1 MGGCCWII
9 AADGTKAKG
18 PDVTNNFHIRPFFYL
33 GTKFYSVEQGF
44 QAHKFAM
51 GSPTFQAVASLVPHE
66 GESDSAHGHRAWG
79 AGQGGSL
86 RANWNAIKVGLML
99 ALVRARTAQHADLRA
114 QLLGTGTAP
123 ILGKPSTN
131 WNHGGLAWNWSQF
144 NGLIMMLVREELVR
158 EEAGGA
164 AQLGALEMELRAALE
179 AYESGTSRAA
189 LEAAARAVD
198 GATAA
203 AAAAAAAGGEGAAVG
218 GAAAGAAEP
227 AAAPAAG
234 GAAAAAQPAQGLP

>member
-1 MGGCCWII
+1 MGGCCWLVE
-9 AADGTKAKG
+9 ADGTRTKG
-18 PDVTNNFHIRPFFYL
+18 PNVTNNFHIRPFFYL
-33 GTKFYSVEQGF
+33 GTKFYSVEQAF

-51 GSPTFQAVASLVPHE
+51 GSPVFVRVASLVPHE
-66 GESDSAHGHRAWG
+66 GESDSEHGHRAWG

-86 RANWNAIKVGLML
+86 RADWSVVKVGLML

-131 WNHGGLAWNWSQF
+131 WDHGGLAWNWGQF
-144 NGLIMMLVREELVR
+144 NGLIMMLVREELRR

-164 AQLGALEMELRAALE
+164 AQLSALEVELRAALE

-203 AAAAAAAGGEGAAVG
+203 AAAAAAAAAEAEAG
-218 GAAAGAAEP
+218 AAGAAEP
-227 AAAPAAG
+227 AAAAAAG
-234 GAAAAAQPAQGLP
+234 AAGAAAAAAQPAQELP